1 MKTDAIKSIR
11 DKFQEAHA
19 LRSDTSALFRE
30 LREQYRD
37 KIAAISSN
45 PALSAY
51 GKQQERQKVAA
62 QYEKELMRLSKQV
75 FDAYKKTIKE
85 AKEQAEKILLASI
98 PKTDEKKRKFF
109 QQQAEELAAKVLFAT
124 NPQTAKDALAQLVKA
139 ANEPE
144 LASSVKERFMQLSQH
159 AINLC
164 APAEQMQMRKEL
176 GELYEHLSQNSL
188 TQEAREA
195 RQLVEQ
201 ADAML
206 GVRLFSPIVEQAA
219 YEISPQAS
227 RYLNDPDAYFEKFG
241 ADGQ

>member
-1 MKTDAIKSIR
+1 MKTDAIKSIKG
-11 DKFQEAHA
+11 KFQEAYA

-37 KIAAISSN
+37 KIATIFSN

-51 GKQQERQKVAA
+51 GKQQESQKVAA
-62 QYEKELMRLSKQV
+62 QYQKELMRLSKQV

-109 QQQAEELAAKVLFAT
+109 QQQAEELAAKILFAT

-144 LASSVKERFMQLSQH
+144 LAASVKERFMQLSQH
-159 AINLC
+159 TINLA

-176 GELYEHLSQNSL
+176 GELYERLSLNS
-188 TQEAREA
+188 TTEEAREA
-195 RQLVEQ
+195 KRLMEQ

-206 GVRLFSPIVEQAA
+206 GAKLFSPIVEQAA
-219 YEISPQAS
+219 QEISPQAS

-241 ADGQ
+241 ADGR